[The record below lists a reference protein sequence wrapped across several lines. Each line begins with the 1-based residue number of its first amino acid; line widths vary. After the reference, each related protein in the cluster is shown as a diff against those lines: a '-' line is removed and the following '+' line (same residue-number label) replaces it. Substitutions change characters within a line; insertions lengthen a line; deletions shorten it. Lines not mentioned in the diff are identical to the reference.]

1 MLKQF
6 LNLKLSQKLSPQ
18 QIQLMKLIQLPTQA
32 FEEAVKQELEE
43 NPALDSGK
51 ETVEDDY
58 GDDSYDDYNDSESIN
73 AIIKA
78 DIPISQKIDLI
89 AEYNTDKI
97 AEATIARNRNY
108 ARQISDMVDEGI
120 KSRTDIKKKVSVED
134 FVKKILKFDPAD
146 PESKEILFTTKIE
159 IFGTDKLKKS
169 TDKEYKKRLRSA
181 KTPIELLAIYNELN
195 D

>member
-1 MLKQF
+1 MAIF
-6 LNLKLSQKLSPQ
+6 
-18 QIQLMKLIQLPTQA
+18 
-32 FEEAVKQELEE
+32 
-43 NPALDSGK
+43 SGK
-51 ETVEDDY
+51 IIEACFANSENNTVEVIYKD
-58 GDDSYDDYNDSESIN
+58 GNKAIN
-73 AIIKA
+73 HYHAVDFNNQDFK
-78 DIPISQKIDLI
+78 DLI

-159 IFGTDKLKKS
+159 IFETDKLKKS